1 MTSSSDMA
9 RLREIMPP
17 HAGAGDESGAS
28 GDLSPLGLASLPSD
42 YLEFM
47 RIYGGGAVD
56 DALVVAVPKSSSGV
70 GVPPIDV
77 FEMTSDARLTW
88 DREMSADISL
98 ENSSK
103 LLSWGLTSSS
113 DILCW
118 DVSLDDP
125 DSWPVVVFNRGRA
138 SWGRY
143 DCGMVK
149 FLVGIFCREFDDIPI
164 GEVSLWGNAGPRF
177 LNWREEI
184 RMFESGIS
192 PWTGRPIPSF

>member
-1 MTSSSDMA
+1 MISSSDMT

-17 HAGAGDESGAS
+17 HASAGDEPG
-28 GDLSPLGLASLPSD
+28 GFGGLFPLGVTSLPSD

-56 DALVVAVPKSSSGV
+56 DALVVAVPKASSGI
-70 GVPPIDV
+70 GVPPIDI
-77 FEMTSDARLTW
+77 FEMTSDARLMW
-88 DREMSADISL
+88 DREMSEDVNL
-98 ENSSK
+98 ESSSGV
-103 LLSWGLTSSS
+103 LSWGITSSS

-118 DVSLDDP
+118 DASLDDP

-138 SWGRY
+138 SWRRY
-143 DCGMVK
+143 ECGMVK
-149 FLVGIFCREFDDIPI
+149 FIVGIFCREFDDIPI
-164 GEVSLWGNAGPRF
+164 GEVSLWGNASPRF

-184 RMFESGIS
+184 RLFESGVS